1 MLALQ
6 LIQCVPHQDVVF
18 NPVHTAT
25 YRVPGKMWHDAHG
38 ALISSGDTEVTV
50 GTVPWKVRTDRIR
63 LPAWFTRAGQGVGTK
78 HSCHTHSHNP
88 AYARE
93 HWSGMGALTA
103 AGGLKIC
110 FHT

>member
-25 YRVPGKMWHDAHG
+25 YRVPGKMCHDAHG

-78 HSCHTHSHNP
+78 HSCHTQP
-88 AYARE
+88 QPCIRT
-93 HWSGMGALTA
+93 GALVRYGSIDSGWGA
-103 AGGLKIC
+103 
-110 FHT
+110 